1 MQQTD
6 IKTAKYYRRLAR
18 IAFCLVN
25 FLAPVVII
33 GLKYKL
39 FTEATGLKWSMI
51 GLIVLVLT
59 IYRFK
64 NKLVEWINSWE
75 YSASKYILLG
85 FGKIAI
91 FVVAWIIALLA
102 EKGIGHLAYCLGWV
116 AVCSSVA
123 YLLINPYIE
132 KYDHIVK
139 RELRKQETKEALRE
153 LEKEK
158 GN

>member
-1 MQQTD
+1 MPQTD
-6 IKTAKYYRRLAR
+6 IKTAKHYRRLAR

-39 FTEATGLKWSMI
+39 FTEATGLKWSI
-51 GLIVLVLT
+51 LGLIILVLT

-64 NKLVEWINSWE
+64 NKLVEWINNWE
-75 YSASKYILLG
+75 YSTWKYILLG

-91 FVVAWIIALLA
+91 FVIAWVIAMLA

-116 AVCSSVA
+116 CLCSAVA

-132 KYDHIVK
+132 KYDYIVK